1 MEEKKKKKKNPN
13 RVTSNY
19 LCLED
24 ECKRK
29 KKSKAAAAKL
39 KENKDNWLTV
49 TYESDFYSSALYPP
63 DSDNRSFSFLLNSDS
78 VT

>member
-1 MEEKKKKKKNPN
+1 M
-13 RVTSNY
+13 
-19 LCLED
+19 
-24 ECKRK
+24 
-29 KKSKAAAAKL
+29 

-78 VT
+78 NVKTIIIRREEKKKKKKKATVTLE